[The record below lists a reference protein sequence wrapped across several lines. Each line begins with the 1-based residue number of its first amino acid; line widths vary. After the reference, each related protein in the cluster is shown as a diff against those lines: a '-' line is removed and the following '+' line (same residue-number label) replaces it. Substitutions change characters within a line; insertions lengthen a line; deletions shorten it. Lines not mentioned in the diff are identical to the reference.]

1 MKEKWF
7 VITKGGDYRAL
18 GAKYGV
24 SPVIARIMRNR
35 GIMTDDEAK
44 AFLNTGVEGL
54 YDGSLFKDAEKLIN
68 VLKAKIEGHKKIR
81 VIGDYDIDGVCSTY
95 ILLQG
100 LKTAGADVDEKIP
113 HRVKDGYGLNENLIR
128 SAYDDGIDTIITCD
142 NGIAAINEIKLAG
155 ELGMTVLV
163 TDHHQVPYEE
173 TESGKK
179 EKLVSAEAIVDPHRN
194 GDEYPYKT
202 ICGAVVA
209 WKIIISLFKAMG
221 IDEVNAERFFELAA
235 FATIGDVMPLSGE
248 NRIIVKNGL
257 LRLEKTDNI
266 GLRALIAINELDE
279 KSLSPYHV
287 GFILGP
293 CMNAAGR
300 LESAE
305 TALQLLMSET
315 AEEAH
320 SYAVT
325 LKDLNDSRKA
335 LTDKG
340 VKAALEIASLDE
352 YQKDKILVI
361 ALKDCH
367 ESIAGIIAGKVRE
380 ATGKPSFILTDG
392 KTADGK
398 DCLKGSGRSID
409 EYNMFEGMSKVSECF
424 LKFGGHATAAGLSL
438 EKDKLAEFREKIN
451 AGADL
456 TEDDLA
462 VKVHIDMVIPLNYVT
477 YDLVEELKI
486 LEPFGTANE
495 KPLFA
500 AKDLEVIDG
509 RVLGERRNVYK
520 CRVKDQS
527 GTVLDAIYFGEA
539 DAFEKHVKEHEKI
552 SVTFNPDINEFRGSR
567 TLQLV
572 VRNYM

>member
-54 YDGSLFKDAEKLIN
+54 HDGSLFKDAEKLIN

-520 CRVKDQS
+520 CRVKDES

>member
-500 AKDLEVIDG
+500 AKDLEIIDG

-520 CRVKDQS
+520 CRVKDES
-527 GTVLDAIYFGEA
+527 GTVIDTIYFGEA
-539 DAFEKHVKEHEKI
+539 ESFEKYVKEHEKI
-552 SVTFNPDINEFRGSR
+552 SITFNPDINEFRGSR